1 MPLSKRKPAFKIERA
16 LVAMLYYG
24 SINQQQAE
32 APALRVRHLNSEV
45 SALANE
51 YNLPVSRQR
60 RPATGYAGEPL
71 TLTSYWVAEP
81 YLAKAKEL
89 VNGWRI
95 KRGAQPLPD
104 GHPLFSD
111 RSQLRDPLERYFV

>member
-1 MPLSKRKPAFKIERA
+1 MKNTKRKPAFKIERT
-16 LVAMLYYG
+16 LVAMLYHG

-32 APALRVRHLNSEV
+32 APELRVRHLNTEV
-45 SALANE
+45 SALVNE

-81 YLAKAKEL
+81 YRGKAKEL

-95 KRGAQPLPD
+95 KRGAVPLPD
-104 GHPLFSD
+104 HHPLFND
-111 RSQLRDPLERYFV
+111 RGQLRDPIERYFR